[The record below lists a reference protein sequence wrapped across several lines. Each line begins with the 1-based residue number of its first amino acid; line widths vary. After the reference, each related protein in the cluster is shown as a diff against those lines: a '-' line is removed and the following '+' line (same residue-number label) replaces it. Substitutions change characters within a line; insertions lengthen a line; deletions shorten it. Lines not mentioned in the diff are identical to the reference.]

1 MNKKQ
6 LQIYTIRY
14 LFLGVFIFVLIKK
27 VPMLWLGLFIL
38 SFLGAIF
45 FGRIFCGWIC
55 PMNTL
60 MIITESIK
68 LKLKIKPKSSP
79 KWLKNGWLAW
89 ILLVVSILMMILSKK
104 IFHFEVPI
112 LLYLLILS
120 VLVTSIYK
128 PEVFHNQLCPFG
140 VLLSLTGRFAFFSRK
155 VNLEKCNGC
164 KLCEKTCPSE
174 AIVMSP
180 LTKKAEINRKFCHQ
194 CYNCELICPQKA
206 IDYGKKI
213 KK

>member
-27 VPMLWLGLFIL
+27 VPMLWLGLFVL
-38 SFLGAIF
+38 SVLAAIF

-60 MIITESIK
+60 MIITESIRTK
-68 LKLKIKPKSSP
+68 LKFKPRTSP

-89 ILLVVSILMMILSKK
+89 VLLVVSILMMILSKK

-120 VLVTSIYK
+120 VLVTLIYK

-140 VLLSLTGRFAFFSRK
+140 ALLCLTGRVAFFSRK
-155 VNLEKCNGC
+155 VNFEKCNGC

-174 AIVMSP
+174 AIVVSP
-180 LTKKAEINRKFCHQ
+180 LKKKAEINRKFCHQ
-194 CYNCELICPQKA
+194 CFNCELICPQKA
-206 IDYGKKI
+206 ISYRKFNF
-213 KK
+213 